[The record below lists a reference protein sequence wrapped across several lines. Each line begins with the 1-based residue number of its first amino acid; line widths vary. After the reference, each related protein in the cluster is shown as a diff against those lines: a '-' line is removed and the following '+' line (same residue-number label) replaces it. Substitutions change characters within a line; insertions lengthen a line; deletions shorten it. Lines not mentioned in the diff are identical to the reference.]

1 MITALA
7 VLAAVPVTWVLTAIA
22 LDTYGRRA
30 IPNGKWDAI
39 VVPGCAVRPDGAPSL
54 ALARRVRHAVA
65 AWRAGHAPR
74 IVLTGGIGRYP
85 PAEATVAAALA
96 ESLGVPREALL
107 EECRSTST
115 RENAAMAAALQVD
128 GVPIARWRVL
138 VLTDAYHAWR
148 CCWLFGQHFDA
159 AVARGS
165 IPGPRLRVRGALREV
180 GSILKG
186 LTRR

>member
-1 MITALA
+1 
-7 VLAAVPVTWVLTAIA
+7 
-22 LDTYGRRA
+22 
-30 IPNGKWDAI
+30 
-39 VVPGCAVRPDGAPSL
+39 VPGCAVRPDGTPSL
-54 ALARRVRHAVA
+54 ALARRVRHAVT

-85 PAEATVAAALA
+85 PAEATVAATLA

-107 EECRSTST
+107 EEPESTST

-128 GVPIARWRVL
+128 GAPIARWRVL

-148 CCWLFGQHFDA
+148 CSWLFGKHFEA
-159 AVARGS
+159 AIARGS

-180 GSILKG
+180 GSIIKG
-186 LTRR
+186 LAHR